1 MATPIRLEDAA
12 GALAATPR
20 VLVIGCSGS
29 GKSTL
34 ARALAARLGLRHI
47 SMDRDVFWL
56 PGWKERPHNEA
67 YARIAAFIE
76 EERWVMDGT
85 SPGSLPLRL
94 PRTGL
99 VIWLRLPRLVALRG
113 ALLRW
118 MHYAGRTRSDMA
130 PGCPEKIDFEFLHY
144 IWTFERLASPKI
156 DRMLNE
162 HGSGVPLLTL
172 RSHAEMD
179 AFLSSLPPASGSGA
193 PNPLAP

>member
-1 MATPIRLEDAA
+1 MATPIRIEDAPE
-12 GALAATPR
+12 ALSATPR

-34 ARALAARLGLRHI
+34 SRALAARLGLRHI

-56 PGWKERPHNEA
+56 PGWKERPHDEA
-67 YARIAAFIE
+67 YARIAALIE

-99 VIWLRLPRLVALRG
+99 VIWLRLPRWVALRS

-118 MHYAGRTRSDMA
+118 MRYAGRTRPDMA

-156 DRMLNE
+156 DRMLKE
-162 HGSGVPLLTL
+162 HGNNVPLLTL

-179 AFLSSLPPASGSGA
+179 ELLSILPE
-193 PNPLAP
+193 